1 MAGVTHANSR
11 WRHLPVEIVLL
22 IVNFIPIDHILPFR
36 AISRSIRTQI
46 DTHVLYSYLH
56 RIRLEGLVASPNA
69 STFSS
74 LERQDAIYLS
84 SITASFSHLEDGL
97 LQHDSNVNDSRQ
109 RKAIWN
115 GTHAVFRLDAHW
127 LTIHNRVRH
136 RLPQAF
142 QSPTELLSHLG
153 QIHPSHLV
161 EPMKWCITLDHAAQE
176 LDLGGQRPGTWIPR
190 FMPDFDLWTVRVEW
204 RRMLWMFLRKEA
216 EIARRIRQRSVPIER
231 RFEQRQRAGKD
242 QSGHAGFL
250 FSHEESCA
258 RAVRRECQRR
268 SLDLQDSYEQK
279 VVHELQGLD
288 SLIPL
293 RGQPQSHG
301 PLSFEQ
307 TFLRAIEDAA
317 MEVIMRLR
325 RAGPQ

>member
-1 MAGVTHANSR
+1 MAWPTYADTR
-11 WRHLPVEIVLL
+11 RRLLPVEIVLL
-22 IVNFIPIDHILPFR
+22 IVNLIPVDHILPFR
-36 AISRSIRTQI
+36 AVSRLFRTHI
-46 DTHVLYSYLH
+46 DSHVLYSYLH
-56 RIRLEGLVASPNA
+56 RVKLQGFIASPNA
-69 STFSS
+69 HAFSS
-74 LERQDAIYLS
+74 LERQDAIDLS

-97 LQHDSNVNDSRQ
+97 LEHDSKANNPPQ
-109 RKAIWN
+109 RKPLWT
-115 GTHAVFRLDAHW
+115 GTHAVFRLDTHW
-127 LTIHNRVRH
+127 LTIHNHVH
-136 RLPQAF
+136 DRLPEAF
-142 QSPTELLSHLG
+142 QSPTELLDRLGQRHHSHLM
-153 QIHPSHLV
+153 
-161 EPMKWCITLDHAAQE
+161 EPISWCITLDHAAQE